1 MKGTAAAAALALA
14 ALPAAA
20 ELGPGARRGA
30 SGAERSAVSSA
41 EWRTQARAGTWEWGS
56 WRIVVAED
64 PFNCGAGKW
73 CPWALID
80 RDGFVRA
87 RGIALERPWIEGS
100 AIRWIDPDG
109 TLMTAV
115 PD

>member
-1 MKGTAAAAALALA
+1 MKGPAAALTLA
-14 ALPAAA
+14 ALSAAA
-20 ELGPGARRGA
+20 EPDPWARRGA
-30 SGAERSAVSSA
+30 SDAERSAVSSA
-41 EWRTQARAGTWEWGS
+41 DWLTQARAGAREWGS

-87 RGIALERPWIEGS
+87 RGIALERPWIEGK

-109 TLMTAV
+109 TLMTAE